1 MLYECPRCHY
11 SSENKGHYV
20 SHLKKQKSCP
30 STYSNEPMDK
40 ILADFIELK
49 STPKAHKC
57 TQCDKSFSF
66 QTGLSRHMKEAHI
79 TINNINNTTDNS
91 NHHNDNSTHIDNS
104 VDNSVTNNIHNTYN
118 ITIQIN
124 PFGSENLDHLTP
136 EFLTK
141 CLKDALGNGIP
152 DLIANIHLNK
162 DVPEN
167 HNITH
172 KSSKWPAEVN
182 VFLKE
187 GDKDP
192 EWTVRKTNEIIGRTV
207 KNSANLLQ
215 KHIFDEYD
223 KLDNPTKDDDELRF
237 ERIEKILKAKDA
249 DRRSFGPIRD
259 KAALKF
265 KLDKQGL
272 A

>member
-1 MLYECPRCHY
+1 MLYECVRCHY
-11 SSENKGHYV
+11 SSDNRCNYIK
-20 SHLKKQKSCP
+20 HLTKKKQCPTTFSNKSID
-30 STYSNEPMDK
+30 EL
-40 ILADFIELK
+40 IGELK
-49 STPKAHKC
+49 VYEKTHTC
-57 TQCDKSFSF
+57 NQCDKSFCHASS
-66 QTGLSRHMKEAHI
+66 LSRHIKEAHI
-79 TINNINNTTDNS
+79 TINNITDNS
-91 NHHNDNSTHIDNS
+91 NHHNTTNNDDHSTHIDNS
-104 VDNSVTNNIHNTYN
+104 VTNNIHNHNTYN

-162 DVPEN
+162 DIPEN

-187 GDKDP
+187 GDKEP

-207 KNSANLLQ
+207 KNSANILQ

-223 KLDNPTKDDDELRF
+223 RIDNPTKDDDELRF